1 MLKNASLK
9 DKDSPLIA
17 LSKKKPNKT
26 SSSSQHQ
33 INQYLDLHDL
43 PTIGD
48 PESATIKYHGHL
60 INSLRSRVISAISMR
75 DSFFD
80 ELKSLKVQLDNL
92 HENPVKK
99 SLFSS
104 KKHTEYQR
112 NISLLSKKISSF
124 ESIKANKDQERKELH
139 HQQNFIEA
147 FLKIMA
153 ENQKLLDENIQSRR
167 IKADENFPN
176 FKNRKKKDQESFEII
191 YSLESGFKEINRALR
206 TASEPKFKSKKILA
220 EIERMHGDKIFKN
233 QEEIRNNLSIMSD
246 NLSLNEIHSMCD
258 YIYEG
263 ECYNNIARG
272 SNRVTI
278 YRGQGITSN
287 GIQEIQRLIKKTIS
301 PNGMFSCSD
310 NLDVALAFA
319 NKTKRNHHESPLLIT
334 ISSLT
339 GTSICSSL
347 GPGGEGEILL
357 TPNSTLTVM
366 SFKETDNIYRLE
378 LEEVINKKAKGVL
391 MPY

>member
-9 DKDSPLIA
+9 DKDSPLST
-17 LSKKKPNKT
+17 LSKKKPNKA
-26 SSSSQHQ
+26 SSTSQHQ

-43 PTIGD
+43 ATIGD
-48 PESATIKYHGHL
+48 PESATMTSHGPL
-60 INSLRSRVISAISMR
+60 INRLRRRVKSAISEIER
-75 DSFFD
+75 SFEEFED
-80 ELKSLKVQLDNL
+80 QKYQLDNL
-92 HENPVKK
+92 HKNPVKK
-99 SLFSS
+99 NLFSD
-104 KKHTEYQR
+104 KHKIYKR
-112 NISLLSKKISSF
+112 NISLLSNKISSF
-124 ESIKANKDQERKELH
+124 ESIKEEKVQKRQELH
-139 HQQNFIEA
+139 DQLNVIND
-147 FLKIMA
+147 FLKKMA
-153 ENQKLLDENIQSRR
+153 EKQKILDKNIEKRR
-167 IKADENFPN
+167 MKADESFPN
-176 FKNRKKKDQESFEII
+176 FKDRKEKDQKSFEII

-206 TASEPKFKSKKILA
+206 TPSEPNLKSKNILT

-258 YIYEG
+258 YIYE
-263 ECYNNIARG
+263 EKCYNNIARG

-287 GIQEIQRLIKKTIS
+287 GIQEIQRLVKKTIS

-310 NLDVALAFA
+310 NLDVALAFT
-319 NKTKRNHHESPLLIT
+319 NKAKRNHHESPLLIT

-357 TPNSTLTVM
+357 TPNATLTVM

-378 LEEVINKKAKGVL
+378 LEEVINKKAKGVP